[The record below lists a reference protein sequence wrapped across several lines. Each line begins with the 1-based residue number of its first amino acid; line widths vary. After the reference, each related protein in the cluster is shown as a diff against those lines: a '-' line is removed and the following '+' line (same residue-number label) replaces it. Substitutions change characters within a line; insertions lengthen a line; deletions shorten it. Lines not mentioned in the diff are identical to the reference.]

1 VKIVLKLKFISE
13 IFFENLSILKVSLDF
28 LKLSLDFLKLSL
40 DFLSYRFLLFEILNR
55 VVRFQNNLFSKTKD
69 RFKKKNETKNYRF
82 SIVFKNY

>member
-1 VKIVLKLKFISE
+1 MKIVLKLKFISE
-13 IFFENLSILKVSLDF
+13 IFFENSSF
-28 LKLSLDFLKLSL
+28 LQVSLDFLKLSL